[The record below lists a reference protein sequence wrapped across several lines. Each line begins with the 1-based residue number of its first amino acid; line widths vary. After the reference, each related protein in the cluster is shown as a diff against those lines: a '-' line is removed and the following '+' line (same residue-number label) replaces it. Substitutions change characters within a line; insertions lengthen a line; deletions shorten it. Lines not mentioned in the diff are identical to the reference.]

1 VSRVKKSQPLG
12 FGFDPEQSEHYFL
25 VSLPNSLAKSAEVEI
40 SEHFHWRTPEK
51 GKVIPISFNDED
63 AQGKVFLPR
72 SSWDDIAEE
81 VKAEFNRRLR
91 AQGIKVGKWLK
102 RGQVPVDRTLGKE
115 LVLLAW
121 AIEEADPALIST
133 AVRNWLGLAPEE
145 RWWLYMM
152 TNASTGHAINGRNKG
167 WRKAVRFALTENPI
181 SEGSLKKRHGD
192 FELPLLMAMK
202 RQ

>member
-1 VSRVKKSQPLG
+1 VSKKSRPLG
-12 FGFDPEQSEHYFL
+12 FGFDPKQSEHYFL
-25 VSLPNSLAKSAEVEI
+25 VSLPHSLAKRAKVEI
-40 SEHFHWRTPEK
+40 SEHFHWQAPEK
-51 GKVIPISFNDED
+51 GKVIPVSFDDED
-63 AQGKVFLPR
+63 AQAKVFLPR
-72 SSWDDIAEE
+72 SAWDDIAEE

-91 AQGIKVGKWLK
+91 ALGIKTGAWLK

-121 AIEEADPALIST
+121 AIEDADPVLIPT

-181 SEGSLKKRHGD
+181 SEGSLKKRPSD
-192 FELPLLMAMK
+192 FDLPLLMAMK
-202 RQ
+202 R

>member
-1 VSRVKKSQPLG
+1 VSRAKKAQSLG
-12 FGFDPEQSEHYFL
+12 FGFDPQMSEHYFL
-25 VSLPNSLAKSAEVEI
+25 VSLPNSLTKKAKVEI
-40 SEHFHWRTPEK
+40 SEHFHWHAPEK
-51 GKVIPISFNDED
+51 GKVIAVSFNDED
-63 AQGKVFLPR
+63 AQTKVFLPR
-72 SSWDDIAEE
+72 SSWDEIADE

-102 RGQVPVDRTLGKE
+102 RGQIPVDRRLGKE

-121 AIEEADPALIST
+121 AIEEADPVLIPT

-152 TNASTGHAINGRNKG
+152 TNASTGHAINGSNKG

-181 SEGSLKKRHGD
+181 SEGALKKRHGD
-192 FELPLLMAMK
+192 FELQLLMPMQ
-202 RQ
+202 R